1 MDLGEAIETP
11 QVQSDWEETDQASKA
26 YILNKPDINDGQ
38 LTIQFNGHE
47 YTFTANQAN
56 NTALNIDAVIQRLV
70 EKIDSLKTIIN
81 NIKDS
86 IKVLEEGGGMFVC
99 GVSKAKDI
107 DGNKYETVVINSQ
120 CWMKTN
126 LRVTKTAKGN
136 AIANDATLSETVP
149 HYYVAKDST
158 GMADLNASIY
168 GYLYNWEAAKQVC
181 PSGWHLPTAAEW
193 STLTDYLV
201 SLDVYKCSSNVENLA
216 KALASSEGWKVRT
229 NNNYQCEVGYS
240 QSGNNATGFS
250 AYPAGEK
257 NDSSEKKA
265 AREANFWLYN
275 GSESTCRYLKYDGE
289 KVYTADPN
297 PKFGLSVRCIR
308 N

>member
-1 MDLGEAIETP
+1 
-11 QVQSDWEETDQASKA
+11 
-26 YILNKPDINDGQ
+26 
-38 LTIQFNGHE
+38 
-47 YTFTANQAN
+47 
-56 NTALNIDAVIQRLV
+56 
-70 EKIDSLKTIIN
+70 
-81 NIKDS
+81 
-86 IKVLEEGGGMFVC
+86 MFVC

-126 LRVTKTAKGN
+126 LHVTKTAKGN
-136 AIANDATLSETVP
+136 AIANDATLSDTAP
-149 HYYVAKDST
+149 HYYIAKDST
-158 GMADLNASIY
+158 DADLNASIY

-216 KALASSEGWKVRT
+216 KALASPEGWEVRT
-229 NNNYQCEVGYS
+229 NNNYPCEVGFS

-257 NDSSEKKA
+257 NNSSEKKA

-289 KVYTADPN
+289 KVYTADPDRS
-297 PKFGLSVRCIR
+297 FGLSVRCIR